1 MASINTSVLNGEQ
14 YTLGKT
20 ELIENKVKCETIKTN
35 IEIKNNEIFLEKIQE
50 LNKLVDEMN
59 SIVNEINSIVSG
71 LELQVE
77 LK

>member
-1 MASINTSVLNGEQ
+1 MTSDNAPVLNGEQ

-35 IEIKNNEIFLEKIQE
+35 IEIKNTEILLEKIQK
-50 LNKLVDEMN
+50 LNKL
-59 SIVNEINSIVSG
+59 VNEINSIVSG

>member
-35 IEIKNNEIFLEKIQE
+35 IEIKNTEILLEKIQK
-50 LNKLVDEMN
+50 LNKL
-59 SIVNEINSIVSG
+59 VNEINSILSG

>member
-1 MASINTSVLNGEQ
+1 MTSDNVPVLNGEQ

-35 IEIKNNEIFLEKIQE
+35 IEIKNTEILLEKIQK
-50 LNKLVDEMN
+50 LNKL
-59 SIVNEINSIVSG
+59 VNEINSIVSG

>member
-1 MASINTSVLNGEQ
+1 MTSDNAPVLNGEQ

-20 ELIENKVKCETIKTN
+20 ESIENKVKCETIKTN
-35 IEIKNNEIFLEKIQE
+35 IEIKNTEILLEKIQK
-50 LNKLVDEMN
+50 LNKL
-59 SIVNEINSIVSG
+59 VNEINSIVSG

>member
-35 IEIKNNEIFLEKIQE
+35 IEIKNTEILLEKIQK
-50 LNKLVDEMN
+50 LNKL
-59 SIVNEINSIVSG
+59 VNEINSIVSG

>member
-1 MASINTSVLNGEQ
+1 MVSNNTSVLNGEQ

-35 IEIKNNEIFLEKIQE
+35 IEIKNTEILLEKIQK
-50 LNKLVDEMN
+50 LNKL
-59 SIVNEINSIVSG
+59 VNEINSIVSG

-77 LK
+77 IK